1 MLLYPNSK
9 SQFPLDRC
17 RIGTEVELNADF
29 MDDPGAKASE
39 LGIDWYDFGRG
50 HEKKFKSQQGRS
62 VTIQLAQYGALFLTC
77 YQPDAGHWKITSI
90 EFNPV
95 TLLYG
100 HNAKVL
106 DRSDFI
112 TAMTVARDLVTR
124 ILARPDDAIHVI
136 PGSHPE
142 SLAYWSEIEIPLNL
156 FDPNGRLWDI
166 LRNTRTQLVRKRAYD
181 YKDESTHLGA
191 KDGAL
196 SIKIYRKDLQMSDKC
211 EKFDAPCDIPI
222 VRVELKLK
230 GTKLLEHLG
239 PEANTARIDGRQ
251 RVVSFG
257 GDALVRV
264 HKKIVSTLEG
274 MNVGP
279 DRLANSLGD
288 HTGQMIG
295 LVSRVYGPS
304 IEELL
309 DLYRT
314 QLGCSDKKFR
324 NMRTAAVAAHGAI
337 TQMHPAS
344 IFSGDAYH
352 YQPEIEIPKLEAGL
366 LERRE
371 ATRGD
376 DAISK
381 AYRARK

>member
-1 MLLYPNSK
+1 M
-9 SQFPLDRC
+9 
-17 RIGTEVELNADF
+17 
-29 MDDPGAKASE
+29 
-39 LGIDWYDFGRG
+39 
-50 HEKKFKSQQGRS
+50 
-62 VTIQLAQYGALFLTC
+62 TIHLAQYGALFLTC
-77 YQPDAGHWKITSI
+77 YQPEGGHWKITSI

-142 SLAYWSEIEIPLNL
+142 SVAYWSEIEIPLNL
-156 FDPNGRLWDI
+156 FDPDGHLWDI

-196 SIKIYRKDLQMSDKC
+196 SIKIYRKDLQMSDRC
-211 EKFDAPCDIPI
+211 AKFDAPCDIPI
-222 VRVELKLK
+222 VRVEVKLK
-230 GTKLLEHLG
+230 GAKLLEHLG
-239 PEANTARIDGRQ
+239 PEANTARIDGKQ

-274 MNVGP
+274 MNVEP
-279 DRLANSLGD
+279 DRLANSLRRPHRADDRLGFP
-288 HTGQMIG
+288 G
-295 LVSRVYGPS
+295 L
-304 IEELL
+304 
-309 DLYRT
+309 RT
-314 QLGCSDKKFR
+314 VD
-324 NMRTAAVAAHGAI
+324 
-337 TQMHPAS
+337 
-344 IFSGDAYH
+344 
-352 YQPEIEIPKLEAGL
+352 
-366 LERRE
+366 
-371 ATRGD
+371 
-376 DAISK
+376 
-381 AYRARK
+381 